1 MFNFNNYLSSTTLKL
16 FSGVLMSRCK
26 PTGTPAAPS
35 SAPSTSRAATA
46 SGSGAEWHA
55 ARAAAGALL
64 SGGAV
69 ERCRI
74 LLKALLPYWKEQG
87 ARTASD
93 GTNPTP
99 HNQLLRP
106 QPPYPLP
113 DMQPFFL
120 KHYVK
125 GICYKI

>member
-1 MFNFNNYLSSTTLKL
+1 
-16 FSGVLMSRCK
+16 MSRWK
-26 PTGTPAAPS
+26 PTGTPTAPTN
-35 SAPSTSRAATA
+35 APSTSRGPIT

-55 ARAAAGALL
+55 AKAAAGALF

-87 ARTASD
+87 ARSTPEGTAI
-93 GTNPTP
+93 TNT
-99 HNQLLRP
+99 QLLRP
-106 QPPYPLP
+106 QPPHPLP

-120 KHYVK
+120 RHYVK
-125 GICYKI
+125 SKLL